1 MAFSAFSMKGR
12 NLTVIVLAVVLI
24 VLPFLIPSYYVT
36 IVAYAFTLA
45 LIALGVN
52 FILAYG
58 EMPSFGHAAFYALSG
73 YIAAITFSWYGFH
86 PVASFVLGVIVAM
99 AIGLGVSPI
108 FIRRRGIYFA
118 ILTLVFGEVIHRV
131 FWYTKAVGGSDGM
144 SLPVWFDRI
153 SGYYI
158 VVFLLAVGCLL
169 FHVLSNTAF
178 GRALKAIGENE
189 VRAAF
194 IGYNTSF
201 YKMLAFGLSGIFPA
215 LAGAFRV
222 GYDGYVCPE
231 FASVHI
237 SAEAIVV
244 SFLGGI
250 GSIIGVI
257 IFSIFLTLL
266 LHILSSY
273 WLGYAMVIGIMVILV
288 VLFIPGGVIPSLRAR
303 SSKKQ
308 AGGKK

>member
-1 MAFSAFSMKGR
+1 MA
-12 NLTVIVLAVVLI
+12 
-24 VLPFLIPSYYVT
+24 VLPLAKTRLLIIVPFAFLLVLPLLIPSYYAT
-36 IVAYAFTLA
+36 IMAYAFTLA

-73 YIAAITFSWYGFH
+73 YVAAIVFSWYGYH
-86 PVASFVLGVIVAM
+86 PLVAFVLGVLVAV
-99 AIGLGVSPI
+99 AIGFAVAPI
-108 FIRRRGIYFA
+108 FVRRRGIYFA

-153 SGYYI
+153 TGYYI
-158 VVFLLAVGCLL
+158 VLFLLIFGCLL
-169 FHVLSNTAF
+169 FHALSNLPF

-189 VRAAF
+189 VRASF
-194 IGYNTSF
+194 IGYNTSL
-201 YKMLAFGLSGIFPA
+201 YKMIAFALSGVFPA
-215 LAGAFRV
+215 FAGAFRT
-222 GYDGYVCPE
+222 GYDGFVCPE

-237 SAEAIVV
+237 SAEAVVV
-244 SFLGGI
+244 SFLGGV
-250 GSIIGVI
+250 GSILGTI
-257 IFSIFLTLL
+257 IFSIFITLL

-288 VLFIPGGVIPSLRAR
+288 VLFIPGGVIPLVRSRLAR
-303 SSKKQ
+303 KKPI
-308 AGGKK
+308 GGG